1 MKYLITS
8 ALPYV
13 NGTKHL
19 GNLVG
24 SLLPSDV
31 YARFLR
37 ATGEDVLYICAT
49 DEHGSPTEIAAK
61 QEGITPEA
69 LCERQ
74 YKIQLEMNKNYNL
87 SFDYFGRSS
96 SDNNTYLV
104 QYIADKLEKNGF
116 IEEKTIKQFYSIDDG
131 MFLAD
136 RFIVGTCP
144 HCGNTS
150 ARGDQCE
157 ICTKVLDP
165 EELINPHSAISGSTN
180 LELRETKHL
189 FLAQSKLVGELEQW
203 INRQYEWPK
212 LVKSIALKWLNEGL
226 QDRCITR
233 DLSWGVPVNK
243 PGYENK
249 VFYVWFDA
257 PIAYIS
263 ATKDW
268 ADQDKEH
275 RNYMDWWGANAD
287 VRYTQFMGKDNIPFH
302 TISFPATIIGAGN
315 EFKQPDYI
323 KGVNWLNYYGGKFS
337 TSAHRGVFMNQA
349 IELYPADFWRYALMT
364 IIPEKDDS
372 NFTWEDF
379 AKAINNDLADSYG
392 NLVQRVCVMLKKNF
406 NSIVPAEGSFGAI
419 ENKLI
424 TDLEATIKEYTQNM
438 KELEFRKATQTLHNF
453 FMIANAYIAEKEPW
467 KKAKEGDMED
477 TALTLRTALNMI
489 RMAAIL
495 SAPFIPDTSDKVYKA
510 LHIAENERQW
520 PNDVKQALN
529 FFKAGTEIA
538 APEILFAKIP
548 PERIEELKQMFGDD
562 SNAVKTRGKELHI
575 KSA

>member
-24 SLLPSDV
+24 SLLPADV
-31 YARFLR
+31 YARYLR
-37 ATGEDVLYICAT
+37 AKGEDVLYICAT

-87 SFDYFGRSS
+87 KFDYFGRSS
-96 SDNNTYLV
+96 SENNTKLV
-104 QYIADKLEKNGF
+104 QHIAEELEKNGF
-116 IEEKTIKQFYSIDDG
+116 IEEKVIKQFYSIDDD

-136 RFIVGTCP
+136 RFIIGTCP

-157 ICTKVLDP
+157 ICTQVLDP
-165 EELINPHSAISGSTN
+165 TDLINPRSAISGSSN

-189 FLAQSKLVGELEQW
+189 FLAQSKLAGELETW
-203 INRQYEWPK
+203 INKQFEWPK
-212 LVKSIALKWLNEGL
+212 LVKSIALKWLKEGL

-268 ADQDKEH
+268 ADEDPEH
-275 RNYMDWWGANAD
+275 RDFMDWWGAKAD

-349 IELYPADFWRYALMT
+349 IELFDADYWRYALMSM
-364 IIPEKDDS
+364 IPEKDDS

-379 AKAINNDLADSYG
+379 AKAVNGDLADSYG

-406 NSIVPAEGSFGAI
+406 EGVLPEVGAFGAI
-419 ENKLI
+419 EEKLI
-424 TDLEATIKEYTQNM
+424 ADLSEAVGDYDKNM
-438 KELEFRKATQTLHNF
+438 KELEFRKATQSLHNV
-453 FMIANAYIAEKEPW
+453 FMLANAYIAEKEPW
-467 KKAKEGDMED
+467 KKVKEGGDKAD
-477 TALTLRTALNMI
+477 AALTLKLAVNIILMCAVLSSPFIPATSEKVFAAFGVQENERAWPVDVRTALDVLGAG
-489 RMAAIL
+489 RAIE
-495 SAPFIPDTSDKVYKA
+495 AP
-510 LHIAENERQW
+510 
-520 PNDVKQALN
+520 
-529 FFKAGTEIA
+529 G
-538 APEILFAKIP
+538 ILFAKIM
-548 PERIEELKQMFGDD
+548 PERIEELKAQFGDET
-562 SNAVKTRGKELHI
+562 NCVKQKGKELHI
-575 KSA
+575 

>member
-24 SLLPSDV
+24 SLLPADV
-31 YARFLR
+31 YARYLR
-37 ATGEDVLYICAT
+37 AKGEDVLYICAT

-87 SFDYFGRSS
+87 KFDYFGRSS
-96 SDNNTYLV
+96 SENNTKLV
-104 QYIADKLEKNGF
+104 QHIAEELEKNGF
-116 IEEKTIKQFYSIDDG
+116 IEEKVIKQFYSIDDQ

-136 RFIVGTCP
+136 RFIIGTCP

-157 ICTKVLDP
+157 ICTQVLDP
-165 EELINPHSAISGSTN
+165 TDLINPRSAISGSSN

-189 FLAQSKLVGELEQW
+189 FLAQSKLAGELEAW
-203 INRQYEWPK
+203 INKQFEWPK
-212 LVKSIALKWLNEGL
+212 LVKSIALKWLKEGL

-268 ADQDKEH
+268 ADEDPEH
-275 RNYMDWWGANAD
+275 RDFMDWWGAKAD

-349 IELYPADFWRYALMT
+349 IELFDADYWRYALMSM
-364 IIPEKDDS
+364 IPEKDDS

-379 AKAINNDLADSYG
+379 AKAVNGDLADSYG

-406 NSIVPAEGSFGAI
+406 EGVLPEVGANGVI
-419 ENKLI
+419 EEKLI
-424 TDLEATIKEYTQNM
+424 ADLTEAVGDYDKNM
-438 KELEFRKATQTLHNF
+438 KELEFRKATQSLHNV
-453 FMIANAYIAEKEPW
+453 FMLANAYIAEKEPW
-467 KKAKEGDMED
+467 KKVKEGGDRVD
-477 TALTLRTALNMI
+477 AALTLKTAVNI
-489 RMAAIL
+489 IL
-495 SAPFIPDTSDKVYKA
+495 MCAVLSSPFIPATSEKVFEA
-510 LHIAENERQW
+510 FGVQENERAW
-520 PNDVKQALN
+520 PVDVRAALDVLG
-529 FFKAGTEIA
+529 AGRVID
-538 APEILFAKIP
+538 APGILFAKIM
-548 PERIEELKQMFGDD
+548 PERIEELKAQFGDET
-562 SNAVKTRGKELHI
+562 NAIKQKGKELHI
-575 KSA
+575 

>member
-24 SLLPSDV
+24 SLLPADV
-31 YARFLR
+31 YARYLR
-37 ATGEDVLYICAT
+37 AKGEDVLYICAT

-87 SFDYFGRSS
+87 KFDYFGRSS
-96 SDNNTYLV
+96 SENNTKLV
-104 QYIADKLEKNGF
+104 QHIAEELEKNGF
-116 IEEKTIKQFYSIDDG
+116 IEEKVIKQFYSIDDQ

-136 RFIVGTCP
+136 RFIIGTCP

-157 ICTKVLDP
+157 ICTQVLDP
-165 EELINPHSAISGSTN
+165 TDLINPRSAISGSSN

-189 FLAQSKLVGELEQW
+189 FLAQSKLAGELEAW
-203 INRQYEWPK
+203 INKQFEWPK
-212 LVKSIALKWLNEGL
+212 LVKSIALKWLKEGL

-268 ADQDKEH
+268 ADEDPEH
-275 RNYMDWWGANAD
+275 RDFMEWWGVKAD

-349 IELYPADFWRYALMT
+349 IELFDADYWRYALMSM
-364 IIPEKDDS
+364 IPEKDDS

-379 AKAINNDLADSYG
+379 AKAVNGDLADSYG

-406 NSIVPAEGSFGAI
+406 EGVLPEVGAKGVI
-419 ENKLI
+419 EEKLI
-424 TDLEATIKEYTQNM
+424 ADLTEAVGDYDKNM
-438 KELEFRKATQTLHNF
+438 KELEFRKATQSLHNV
-453 FMIANAYIAEKEPW
+453 FMLANAYIAEKEPW
-467 KKAKEGDMED
+467 KKVKEGGDRAD
-477 TALTLRTALNMI
+477 AALTLKTAVNI
-489 RMAAIL
+489 IL
-495 SAPFIPDTSDKVYKA
+495 MCAVLSSPFIPATSEKVFA
-510 LHIAENERQW
+510 AFGVQENERAW
-520 PNDVKQALN
+520 PVDVRAALDVLG
-529 FFKAGTEIA
+529 AGRAIE
-538 APEILFAKIP
+538 APGILFAKIM
-548 PERIEELKQMFGDD
+548 PERIEELKAQFGDET
-562 SNAVKTRGKELHI
+562 NAIKQKGKELHI
-575 KSA
+575 

>member
-37 ATGEDVLYICAT
+37 AMGEDVLYICAT

-61 QEGITPEA
+61 QEGITPEQ
-69 LCERQ
+69 LCKRQ

-136 RFIVGTCP
+136 RFIIGTCP

-275 RNYMDWWGANAD
+275 RNYMDWWGAKAD

-302 TISFPATIIGAGN
+302 TISFPATIIGSGN

-349 IELYPADFWRYALMT
+349 LDFYPSDYWRYALMT

-406 NSIVPAEGSFGAI
+406 NSIIPADGVFGAI

-424 TDLEATIKEYTQNM
+424 SDLEAVVKEYTQNM
-438 KELEFRKATQTLHNF
+438 KELEFRKATQSLHNF

-467 KKAKEGDMED
+467 KKAKEGDMAD

-495 SAPFIPDTSDKVYKA
+495 SAPFIPATSDKVYAAFGIKA
-510 LHIAENERQW
+510 DERQW
-520 PNDVKQALN
+520 PTDVKAALD
-529 FFKAGTEIA
+529 FFKAGREIN
-538 APEILFAKIP
+538 APEILFAKIL
-548 PERIEELKQMFGDD
+548 PERIEELKQQFGDD
-562 SNAVKTRGKELHI
+562 SNVVKMKGKELHI
-575 KSA
+575 

>member
-24 SLLPSDV
+24 SLLPADV
-31 YARFLR
+31 YARYLR
-37 ATGEDVLYICAT
+37 AKGEDVLYICAT

-87 SFDYFGRSS
+87 KFDYFGRSS
-96 SDNNTYLV
+96 SENNTKLV
-104 QYIADKLEKNGF
+104 QHIAEELEKNGF
-116 IEEKTIKQFYSIDDG
+116 IEEKVIKQFYSIDDD

-136 RFIVGTCP
+136 RFIIGTCP

-157 ICTKVLDP
+157 ICTQVLDP
-165 EELINPHSAISGSTN
+165 VDLINPRSAISGSSN

-189 FLAQSKLVGELEQW
+189 FLAQSKLAGELEAW
-203 INRQYEWPK
+203 INKQFEWPK
-212 LVKSIALKWLNEGL
+212 LVKSIALKWLKEGL

-268 ADQDKEH
+268 ADEDPEH
-275 RNYMDWWGANAD
+275 RNFMDWWGAKAD

-349 IELYPADFWRYALMT
+349 IELFDADYWRYALMSM
-364 IIPEKDDS
+364 IPEKDDS

-379 AKAINNDLADSYG
+379 AKAVNGDLADSYG

-406 NSIVPAEGSFGAI
+406 EGVLPEVGAFGAI
-419 ENKLI
+419 EEKLI
-424 TDLEATIKEYTQNM
+424 ADLTEAVCDYDKNM
-438 KELEFRKATQTLHNF
+438 KELEFRKATQSLHNV
-453 FMIANAYIAEKEPW
+453 FMLANAYIAEKEPW
-467 KKAKEGDMED
+467 KKVKEGGDRAD
-477 TALTLRTALNMI
+477 AALTLKTAVNI
-489 RMAAIL
+489 IL
-495 SAPFIPDTSDKVYKA
+495 MCAVLSSPFIPATSEKVLSSFGVK
-510 LHIAENERQW
+510 ENERAW
-520 PNDVKQALN
+520 PVDVRAALDVLG
-529 FFKAGTEIA
+529 AGRAIE
-538 APEILFAKIP
+538 APGILFAKIM
-548 PERIEELKQMFGDD
+548 PERIEELKAQFGDET
-562 SNAVKTRGKELHI
+562 NAVKQKGKELHI
-575 KSA
+575 